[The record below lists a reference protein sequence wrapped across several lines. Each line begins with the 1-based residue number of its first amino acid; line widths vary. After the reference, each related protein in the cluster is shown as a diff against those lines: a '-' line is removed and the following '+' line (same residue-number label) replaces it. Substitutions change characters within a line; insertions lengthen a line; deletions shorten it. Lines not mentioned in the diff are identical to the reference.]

1 MSQLLA
7 IVGATGQQGGS
18 VANFVLSDPVLSARY
33 KVRALTR
40 DTTKEAADALRA
52 KGAEVVQADLED
64 PASLKAAFAGVDTIF
79 AATKTVYDEQ
89 AKERELRQSKDVAD
103 AAVAAGVKFIVY
115 SSEVHCETVSG
126 GKYPVAAYDS
136 KNEAEQYIR
145 TLPVKSAFYYP
156 ATFMQNLAAMMAP
169 RPVPD
174 SPGVYAIANI
184 FAGDRPYPWLDV
196 VADAGKFVGA
206 ILAAPEKFDGKVLY
220 AGAELATMDQI
231 AEKIS
236 KQTGKTVKYVL
247 MPEEKF
253 RAYLPP
259 AAADAIVNMFLFCS
273 DFGYYGPDS
282 AKLLEETVAQVPYK
296 LTSLDEYI
304 AANVKLA

>member
-1 MSQLLA
+1 MSQLLV

-40 DTTKEAADALRA
+40 DTTKPAADALRA

-64 PASLKAAFAGVDTIF
+64 PASLKAAFAGASTVF

-89 AKERELRQSKDVAD
+89 AKARELRQSKDVAD
-103 AAVAAGVKFIVY
+103 AAVAAGVQYLIY
-115 SSEVHCETVSG
+115 STQVHCENVSG

-136 KNEAEQYIR
+136 KAEAEAYIR
-145 TLPVKSAFYYP
+145 SLPIKSAFYAP
-156 ATFMQNLAAMMAP
+156 ATFMQNLLAGMAP

-174 SPGVYAIANI
+174 QPAVYAIANI

-196 VADAGKFVGA
+196 AADAGKFVGA
-206 ILAAPEKFDGKVLY
+206 ILANPDKFAGKVLY
-220 AGAELATMDQI
+220 AGSGMATMDEI
-231 AEKIS
+231 AAKIS
-236 KQTGKTVKYVL
+236 AQTNKTVKYVL
-247 MPEEKF
+247 MSEEKF

-259 AAADAIVNMFLFCS
+259 AAQDAIVNMFLFCS
-273 DFGYYGPDS
+273 EHGYYGPDS
-282 AKLLEETVAQVPYK
+282 ERLVNESIAEVPYK
-296 LTSLDEYI
+296 LTSLEEYI